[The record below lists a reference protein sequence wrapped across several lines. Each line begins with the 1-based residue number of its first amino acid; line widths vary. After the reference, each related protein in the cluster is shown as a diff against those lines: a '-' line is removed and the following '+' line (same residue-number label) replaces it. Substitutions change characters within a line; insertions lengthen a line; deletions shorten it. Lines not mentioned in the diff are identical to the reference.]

1 MLNSI
6 AEKNELFLNACY
18 NYNVKKRI
26 SITALIVIIFAELVG
41 LFGILHLKHIFD
53 IQVVSY
59 NELVNDVIEEKD
71 DIYQIKALL
80 YKYEYYMSAMI
91 FGTEEFGSE
100 LKATVSQTELE
111 LRNQIIKHG
120 LLMNKMQEGS
130 DEAILFRSVNDDV
143 LNYLNYNAVLLSM
156 KKSNNVPEL
165 QDFITSRLVPL
176 ITRVNISI
184 DKLSALSETQT
195 ELYKTIL
202 NENLQKSGVTSFLS
216 LVLMIIAIVVSISIT
231 YKLLGELETDNNVLK
246 FKTELHEQ
254 RINEIQNN
262 TIIGIADLVESRSG
276 ETGQHVKRTS
286 HLVGLILA
294 QAKKHNL
301 WPELL
306 TEQYIDFVTRAA
318 PMHDI
323 GKIIISDTILNKP
336 GKLTPEE
343 FEIMKTHASAGA
355 KIVYEILGGI
365 ENIKYVEIASDIA
378 HFHHEK
384 WNGKGYPEGKKEKE
398 IPLCAR
404 IMAVAD
410 VFDALISERCYKK
423 AMSYEDAFNL
433 IQNESGEHFDPQIV
447 ELFMELK
454 DEILAER

>member
-1 MLNSI
+1 M
-6 AEKNELFLNACY
+6 
-18 NYNVKKRI
+18 KKRI

-71 DIYQIKALL
+71 DIDQIKALL

-100 LKATVSQTELE
+100 LKAIVSQTELE

-216 LVLMIIAIVVSISIT
+216 LALMIIAIVVSISIT
-231 YKLLGELETDNNVLK
+231 YKLLGELETDNNFLK
-246 FKTELHEQ
+246 FKTEL
-254 RINEIQNN
+254 
-262 TIIGIADLVESRSG
+262 
-276 ETGQHVKRTS
+276 
-286 HLVGLILA
+286 
-294 QAKKHNL
+294 
-301 WPELL
+301 
-306 TEQYIDFVTRAA
+306 
-318 PMHDI
+318 
-323 GKIIISDTILNKP
+323 
-336 GKLTPEE
+336 
-343 FEIMKTHASAGA
+343 
-355 KIVYEILGGI
+355 
-365 ENIKYVEIASDIA
+365 
-378 HFHHEK
+378 
-384 WNGKGYPEGKKEKE
+384 
-398 IPLCAR
+398 
-404 IMAVAD
+404 
-410 VFDALISERCYKK
+410 
-423 AMSYEDAFNL
+423 
-433 IQNESGEHFDPQIV
+433 
-447 ELFMELK
+447 
-454 DEILAER
+454 

>member
-1 MLNSI
+1 
-6 AEKNELFLNACY
+6 
-18 NYNVKKRI
+18 
-26 SITALIVIIFAELVG
+26 
-41 LFGILHLKHIFD
+41 
-53 IQVVSY
+53 
-59 NELVNDVIEEKD
+59 
-71 DIYQIKALL
+71 
-80 YKYEYYMSAMI
+80 
-91 FGTEEFGSE
+91 
-100 LKATVSQTELE
+100 
-111 LRNQIIKHG
+111 
-120 LLMNKMQEGS
+120 
-130 DEAILFRSVNDDV
+130 
-143 LNYLNYNAVLLSM
+143 
-156 KKSNNVPEL
+156 
-165 QDFITSRLVPL
+165 
-176 ITRVNISI
+176 
-184 DKLSALSETQT
+184 
-195 ELYKTIL
+195 
-202 NENLQKSGVTSFLS
+202 
-216 LVLMIIAIVVSISIT
+216 
-231 YKLLGELETDNNVLK
+231 
-246 FKTELHEQ
+246 
-254 RINEIQNN
+254 
-262 TIIGIADLVESRSG
+262 
-276 ETGQHVKRTS
+276 
-286 HLVGLILA
+286 
-294 QAKKHNL
+294 
-301 WPELL
+301 
-306 TEQYIDFVTRAA
+306 
-318 PMHDI
+318 MHDI